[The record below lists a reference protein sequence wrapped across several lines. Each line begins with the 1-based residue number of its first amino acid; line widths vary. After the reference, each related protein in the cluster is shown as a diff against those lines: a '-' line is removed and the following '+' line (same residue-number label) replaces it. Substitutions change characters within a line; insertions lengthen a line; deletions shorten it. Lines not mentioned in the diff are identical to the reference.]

1 MASLG
6 PNIFLVL
13 IEIVKAT
20 LSPTRSEVVASK
32 PCRKLGYMLLIVI
45 DPNWTFDEKAFY
57 IEETDIA
64 SIGYTLGGEFMFIIV
79 KLVDKLVILIELNKT

>member
-1 MASLG
+1 
-6 PNIFLVL
+6 
-13 IEIVKAT
+13 
-20 LSPTRSEVVASK
+20 
-32 PCRKLGYMLLIVI
+32 MLLIVI